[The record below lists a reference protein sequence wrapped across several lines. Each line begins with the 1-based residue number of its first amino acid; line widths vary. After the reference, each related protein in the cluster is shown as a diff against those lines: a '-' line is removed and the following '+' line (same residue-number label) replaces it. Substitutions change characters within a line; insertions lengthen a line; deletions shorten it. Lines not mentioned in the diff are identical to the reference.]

1 MEKKYDYKVRDNI
14 NIIIVSNMLSGRS
27 VAIIPSVIVAFIF
40 GESGSDELIVLSQV
54 VLSIQLPFC
63 LIPLVKITN
72 NEKRM
77 GRFRNGLA
85 VSTNLTQ
92 DPLP

>member
-1 MEKKYDYKVRDNI
+1 M
-14 NIIIVSNMLSGRS
+14 
-27 VAIIPSVIVAFIF
+27 AIIPSVIVAFIF

-77 GRFRNGLA
+77 GIFRNGLT
-85 VSTNLTQ
+85 VSTKFNCKIRSKKNILF
-92 DPLP
+92 